1 MRKEG
6 EDMNSVKK
14 LMLSTLIARVLDPD
28 FEIKMPSYVK
38 ETTCP
43 MPTIN
48 MDDGQTAEQA
58 LELIGAEHK
67 GVFMP
72 DCGGEYDVYVSPL
85 IELPFYIGMSFNRKD
100 MRIYKLRKSAQRK
113 IKWGASPLPRE
124 EQ

>member
-1 MRKEG
+1 M
-6 EDMNSVKK
+6 DDPKK
-14 LMLSTLIARVLDPD
+14 LILSALIAMVLDPD
-28 FEIKMPSYVK
+28 FEIIMPSYVK

-43 MPTIN
+43 ILTIN
-48 MDDGQTAEQA
+48 LDEGQTAERA